1 MFYNMRNTYVLTHFI
16 SASSMGLFYAIHGNH
31 ISTLHTHLQEPRT
44 SMSMRTLC
52 HTIIQHHQ
60 QHSFVGF
67 FFFFFF
73 SQGSLCVSCLGLF
86 YPRWVETMNTSPPL
100 ATFICWAF
108 FFFFPQ
114 GSLCVGC
121 LGLFCPRWVG
131 TMNTSTL
138 SLHTTM
144 SSDTTC
150 WGDKYL
156 GELP

>member
-31 ISTLHTHLQEPRT
+31 MSTPHTHPQEPRT

-73 SQGSLCVSCLGLF
+73 FSRIFMCELFRLILSPLGRDYEHFTTISNIHLLGFFSTIFVCRSFRLALSLLGRD
-86 YPRWVETMNTSPPL
+86 YEHL
-100 ATFICWAF
+100 ATFTAHYY
-108 FFFFPQ
+108 
-114 GSLCVGC
+114 
-121 LGLFCPRWVG
+121 GL
-131 TMNTSTL
+131 
-138 SLHTTM
+138 
-144 SSDTTC
+144 
-150 WGDKYL
+150 
-156 GELP
+156 

>member
-1 MFYNMRNTYVLTHFI
+1 MGTTCQPCTHIHRNLARPCPWEPCATPLFSTI
-16 SASSMGLFYAIHGNH
+16 SNIPL
-31 ISTLHTHLQEPRT
+31 L
-44 SMSMRTLC
+44 
-52 HTIIQHHQ
+52 
-60 QHSFVGF
+60 GF
-67 FFFFFF
+67 FFLLFFF
-73 SQGSLCVSCLGLF
+73 SRIFMCELFRLILSPLGRDYEHFTTISNIHLLDF
-86 YPRWVETMNTSPPL
+86 
-100 ATFICWAF
+100 F

-114 GSLCVGC
+114 GSFCVGC

-156 GELP
+156 GELPWVINITYKDTF

>member
-31 ISTLHTHLQEPRT
+31 ISTPHTHLQEPRT

-67 FFFFFF
+67 FFFFFSRIF
-73 SQGSLCVSCLGLF
+73 MCELFRLILSPLGRDYEHFTTISNIHLLDF
-86 YPRWVETMNTSPPL
+86 
-100 ATFICWAF
+100 F